1 MAKITK
7 PIKKNQLL
15 NEISD
20 EQKDTINKMLE
31 LQDIIINNP
40 PNDKRFKDI
49 DYFMEYYDIISKVQ
63 DPNVNYS
70 DEYIVIAI
78 NSLYNKVFKHR
89 RY

>member
-7 PIKKNQLL
+7 PIKKSQLL
-15 NEISD
+15 NEVSD

>member
-1 MAKITK
+1 
-7 PIKKNQLL
+7 
-15 NEISD
+15 
-20 EQKDTINKMLE
+20 MLE
-31 LQDIIINNP
+31 LQDILINNP